1 MAITAGSQGELEIWR
16 PGPTFTEA
24 IDVASDGTPADDG
37 TFDGPTVSFDGKL
50 VAFDTYATNLVSEP
64 TLPETWE
71 SVFLHDRGTGLTTR
85 VSVASDGTPGT
96 CYNLSPGMSP
106 DGRFV
111 AFASCADNL
120 VAADTNGR
128 YDVFVRDRTLGTTT
142 RVSVTSDGSEASGAA
157 YPGFGGRTTVSTD
170 GRLVAFIS
178 SDSNLVRADTN
189 QSSDVFVHDRDQT
202 CGNGVR
208 EGDEQ
213 CDDGNLV
220 DGDGCESDCTLT
232 LCAGGTTINAPRVKL
247 SRLIGE
253 GEFPPPLARVLFT
266 GRLVFPPGVPSTY
279 DPRTTGVQ
287 VSIEDVGEH
296 GAAVFDLTFRTDPV
310 PPGSAGCTP
319 SDGWRPSASATEQ
332 TYRNGS
338 TAMDPP
344 VCTPG
349 SANGL
354 TSIKFKDL
362 RARSG
367 EIAFK
372 VRAVNSILPRPGGYE
387 TLKGPLRTTIVL
399 GATAADG
406 LNGACGVHTFSPEQC
421 AFNGGFRPAV
431 GLTCK

>member
-1 MAITAGSQGELEIWR
+1 MGPKAADERPLVSRDRRRPLPVRVSPVTRVAALVCQNRMVRSRCRTDVSGKAHLNGVHTRLGPWRSEKAPGGPAAVRNRLFAIIALCIELGPGSAMAGLTSRVSVRSGGGQADGSSTLGSMTPDGRFVAFMSAAPNLVPGDSNGREDVFVHDRTTGVTERVSVASDGSELQSYYYPAVLPPAISADGTVVAFLSRARSLVAGTKPCRIYPDCSHVFVHDRTTGV
-16 PGPTFTEA
+16 TEA

-37 TFDGPTVSFDGKL
+37 TFDGPTLSFDGKL

-202 CGNGVR
+202 R
-208 EGDEQ
+208 
-213 CDDGNLV
+213 
-220 DGDGCESDCTLT
+220 
-232 LCAGGTTINAPRVKL
+232 GT
-247 SRLIGE
+247 
-253 GEFPPPLARVLFT
+253 
-266 GRLVFPPGVPSTY
+266 
-279 DPRTTGVQ
+279 
-287 VSIEDVGEH
+287 
-296 GAAVFDLTFRTDPV
+296 
-310 PPGSAGCTP
+310 
-319 SDGWRPSASATEQ
+319 
-332 TYRNGS
+332 
-338 TAMDPP
+338 
-344 VCTPG
+344 
-349 SANGL
+349 
-354 TSIKFKDL
+354 
-362 RARSG
+362 
-367 EIAFK
+367 
-372 VRAVNSILPRPGGYE
+372 
-387 TLKGPLRTTIVL
+387 
-399 GATAADG
+399 
-406 LNGACGVHTFSPEQC
+406 
-421 AFNGGFRPAV
+421 
-431 GLTCK
+431 